1 MRHLTTIAVLVAL
14 AAGGAQT
21 PPSTEPVPAPD
32 ARLVYE
38 SDTRAYY
45 RPCG

>member
-1 MRHLTTIAVLVAL
+1 MRYLTTIAVLLAL
-14 AAGGAQT
+14 AAGGAQAPDT
-21 PPSTEPVPAPD
+21 SPAWSPD

>member
-1 MRHLTTIAVLVAL
+1 MRHLTTIAVLLAL
-14 AAGGAQT
+14 AAGGAQA
-21 PPSTEPVPAPD
+21 PSTPEWVPD